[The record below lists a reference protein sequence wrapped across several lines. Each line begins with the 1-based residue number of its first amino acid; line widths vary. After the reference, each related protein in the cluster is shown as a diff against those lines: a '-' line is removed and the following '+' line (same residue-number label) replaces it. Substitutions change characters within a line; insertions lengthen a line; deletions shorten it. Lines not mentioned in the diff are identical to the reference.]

1 MILAEQ
7 LGSWRRIMAASSPSS
22 HGQPP
27 DLSIPKHFAQLKDPR
42 RAHRRLHLLQD
53 ILVIALCAVI
63 AGAQDWQEIETFG
76 RKRHDWLKRF
86 LRLPNGIPAH
96 DTFERVF
103 DRLAPPAFHHCF
115 QGWVQAVSHA
125 LRIKHIA
132 IDGKTLRGSG
142 TAKLGPLHLVSAW
155 ATAQRLSLGQVA
167 VDAKSNEITAI
178 PALLDLLDVQG
189 ALVTIDAMGCQKA
202 IAQKVIDRG
211 GDYILTVKDNQ
222 EHLLADIRQAL
233 NAAGETD
240 FAGLEHDTYET
251 RERGHGRQEYRCYT
265 VLHHTAGLRDAA
277 DWAGLTTI
285 GFCYSERTV
294 GGVSSEEV
302 RYFIG
307 SRKTSAKVYGKG
319 LRNHWGI
326 ENTLH
331 WQLDVNF
338 AEDRNRVGRR
348 SGAENLALLRRL
360 TLSLLQAHP
369 AKLSI
374 AKKRF
379 AAALDANFLEEILR
393 GDGVLEKR

>member
-1 MILAEQ
+1 
-7 LGSWRRIMAASSPSS
+7 MAPVSPNG
-22 HGQPP
+22 HA
-27 DLSIPKHFAQLKDPR
+27 DLSIPRCFAKLKDPR
-42 RAHRRLHLLQD
+42 RSHRRRHRLQD

-76 RKRHDWLKRF
+76 RKRKDWLRRF
-86 LRLPNGIPAH
+86 LTLPNGIPSH

-103 DRLAPPAFHHCF
+103 DRLQPQAFQACLRE
-115 QGWVQAVSHA
+115 WMRAVSDA
-125 LRIKHIA
+125 LRIKHVA

-142 TAKLGPLHLVSAW
+142 SADLGPLHLVSAW

-178 PALLDLLDVQG
+178 PTLLDLLDLSG
-189 ALVTIDAMGCQKA
+189 ALVSIDAMGCQKE
-202 IAQKVIDRG
+202 IAAKIVAGG

-222 EHLLADIRQAL
+222 PALLADIRACFERAL
-233 NAAGETD
+233 DAD
-240 FAGLEHDTYET
+240 FAGWDHDTYET
-251 RERGHGRQEYRCYT
+251 TQRAHGRDEYRSYT
-265 VLHHTAGLRDAA
+265 VLHHPTGIRQQA

-285 GFCYSERTV
+285 GLCYSERTAA
-294 GGVSSEEV
+294 GKATAEA

-307 SRKTSAKVYGKG
+307 SKKANARYYGRG

-326 ENTLH
+326 ENSLH

-338 AEDRNRVGRR
+338 HEDRNRVRR
-348 SGAENLALLRRL
+348 RHAAENLALVRRL

-379 AAALDANFLEEILR
+379 AAALDPDFLDEILR
-393 GDGVLEKR
+393 GDGMLEKR

>member
-1 MILAEQ
+1 M
-7 LGSWRRIMAASSPSS
+7 SVSCPAS
-22 HGQPP
+22 HCQPC
-27 DLSIPKHFAQLKDPR
+27 DLSIPKYFAKLKDPR

-76 RKRHDWLKRF
+76 RKRRVWLKRF

-103 DRLAPPAFHHCF
+103 DRIKPQAFQACF
-115 QGWVQAVSHA
+115 REWVKAIQET
-125 LRIKHIA
+125 LRIQHVA

-142 TAKLGPLHLVSAW
+142 SAKLGTLHLVSAW

-178 PALLDLLDVQG
+178 PALLEMLDLHG
-189 ALVTIDAMGCQKA
+189 AFVTIDAMGCQKA
-202 IAQKVIDRG
+202 IAQKIIDQG
-211 GDYILTVKDNQ
+211 GAYILTVKDNQ
-222 EHLLADIRQAL
+222 EHLLADIQQSWVDACE
-233 NAAGETD
+233 ND
-240 FAGLEHDTYET
+240 FTGLEHDKYET
-251 RERGHGRQEYRCYT
+251 RERGHGREEYRCYT
-265 VLHHTAGLRDAA
+265 VLHQTAGLRNAA

-285 GFCYSERTV
+285 GMCYSERTIQ
-294 GGVSSEEV
+294 GVRSEEM

-307 SRKTSAKVYGKG
+307 SRKASAKVYGKA

-331 WQLDVNF
+331 WQLDVTF
-338 AEDRNRVGRR
+338 AEDHNRVSKRNA
-348 SGAENLALLRRL
+348 AENLALLRRL

-379 AAALDANFLEEILR
+379 AAALDPDFLEEILR
-393 GDGVLEKR
+393 ADGILEKR